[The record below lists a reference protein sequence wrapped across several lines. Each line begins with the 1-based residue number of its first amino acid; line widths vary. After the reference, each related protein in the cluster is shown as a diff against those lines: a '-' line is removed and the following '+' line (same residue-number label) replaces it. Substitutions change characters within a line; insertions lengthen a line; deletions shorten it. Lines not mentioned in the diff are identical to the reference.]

1 MPLGRLQRRSDA
13 GGAEGNRSDAAGPA
27 FGSRYVHGIVA
38 VVAALL
44 ALVPAGCGGGGG
56 TDHNAANSDTK
67 TFVDVADSYVRA
79 NQPHTNYG
87 NNSEIFVDGSPPVRA
102 YLEFQPFGPSTK
114 IDRATLRLY
123 ALSTSN
129 EGFQVR
135 TTPGHWSESG
145 LTYRNAPSV
154 GRLVSPSGA
163 VVQNNWIS
171 IDVTSLVR
179 QHPGSVRLALVA
191 LGPTA
196 LTLASR
202 RDKAHAP
209 RLIVEYHRTRPPTAA
224 PSDAPDAA
232 QDLPHQTA

>member
-1 MPLGRLQRRSDA
+1 MRMRLGRLQRRSDA
-13 GGAEGNRSDAAGPA
+13 GGADGNRSDAAGPA
-27 FGSRYVHGIVA
+27 FGSRYVHAIVA

-44 ALVPAGCGGGGG
+44 ACVVAGCGGGRA
-56 TDHNAANSDTK
+56 DHNATNSATK

-123 ALSTSN
+123 TLSTSN

-135 TTPGHWSESG
+135 TTPGRWSESG

-171 IDVTSLVR
+171 IDVTWLVR
-179 QHPGSVRLALVA
+179 EHPGSVRLALVA

-209 RLIVEYHRTRPPTAA
+209 RLIVEYHRTRPPAA
-224 PSDAPDAA
+224 RSDAADAA
-232 QDLPHQTA
+232 VGLPRQAA